1 MSTPMNLVFKNG
13 TDYLFAYCR
22 HDGNS
27 NVENLKSA
35 SVSDLKFIYDEIMK
49 YKDVPGIFIT
59 HISNNLAYDDEPDQG
74 TIAFDTWGNMDD
86 DECLIIAFRGDSSI
100 INKSM
105 DEIYDYIQNT
115 TDYHPLDIGGYT
127 FYADFDREKVA
138 GTTDYKRS
146 PRFIPMKQKKDA
158 YRHYPS
164 AHFDWRRDTGK
175 GGLDK
180 YTVPMD
186 KSGILNTPDADS
198 MHESHPCSMQKKK
211 ESLLKKNEDGSI
223 SNLKIKVKERKVQE
237 YISADDAM
245 EFVKAHSNGILRTIA
260 EICAE
265 ASDGTIEDTYGKE
278 HPDVLKL
285 ANGNAQFA
293 YSEYAKSLEDLI
305 VRIASKFAI
314 SRVEN
319 WGDDLANDGNL

>member
-27 NVENLKSA
+27 NVERLKSA

-59 HISNNLAYDDEPDQG
+59 HIANNLAHDDEPDQG
-74 TIAFDTWGNMDD
+74 TIAFDTWGDMDD
-86 DECLIIAFRGDSSI
+86 DERLIIAFRGDSSI

-127 FYADFDREKVA
+127 FYVDFDREKVA
-138 GTTDYKRS
+138 GTTHYKRS
-146 PRFIPMKQKKDA
+146 PRFIPMKQRKDA

-164 AHFDWRRDTGK
+164 AHFDWNRDTGK
-175 GGLDK
+175 DGLDK

-198 MHESHPCSMQKKK
+198 MHES
-211 ESLLKKNEDGSI
+211 KKNEKSYLLDADDRKILDRYFYSDTDMDLLERNFGM
-223 SNLKIKVKERKVQE
+223 LKFVDSFFPDDKTNGTATQTE
-237 YISADDAM
+237 ISAEDAETM
-245 EFVKAHSNGILRTIA
+245 VGDHESFLVF
-260 EICAE
+260 CM
-265 ASDGTIEDTYGKE
+265 DT
-278 HPDVLKL
+278 L
-285 ANGNAQFA
+285 ANKDGFDYQV
-293 YSEYAKSLEDLI
+293 Y
-305 VRIASKFAI
+305 
-314 SRVEN
+314 RVYGPE
-319 WGDDLANDGNL
+319 GTDYITCFYK